1 MQRNAFRSNLKQ
13 LTYDLVLWLLV
24 GAIASALMAD
34 WMKELKE
41 ETKDS
46 KDFSDAILLA
56 GANIACMSVKNSF
69 LDFNFSD
76 SLIEPMVTWTPLS
89 LEWSGRTLKNI
100 MNTAFGDQDLWDGIV
115 RSSSALKQIK
125 PGLDIIKPE
134 DVD

>member
-13 LTYDLVLWLLV
+13 LTYDLVLWLFV

-100 MNTAFGDQDLWDGIV
+100 MNTAFGD
-115 RSSSALKQIK
+115 
-125 PGLDIIKPE
+125 
-134 DVD
+134 